1 MGLDLNFNSVKEFVQ
16 NKDGFTT
23 PQIIAIVSSIA
34 IGLLVIGIA
43 FLKLRRLFLAFMIG
57 SSLTSTIFSLSY
69 LGIANLNT
77 KAITNYEYMAI
88 YIPLYYGVFNVL
100 NVVLSKRFSKFK
112 YLSMGLPFLV
122 GGAQGVLTSVFGQYF
137 LDKSGL
143 SKIGLDDKEAVKTH
157 LTAFFYYAAVY
168 GIVIT
173 FVNKIYL
180 PF

>member
-1 MGLDLNFNSVKEFVQ
+1 MGFDFNRLTELVKK
-16 NKDGFTT
+16 KDEFTT
-23 PQIIAIVSSIA
+23 PQIIAIVSSVA
-34 IGLLVIGIA
+34 IGVLILGIA

-88 YIPLYYGVFNVL
+88 YIPLYYGIFNVL
-100 NVVLSKRFSKFK
+100 NVVLAKRFSKFK

-122 GGAQGVLTSVFGQYF
+122 GGAQGILTSVYGQYF
-137 LDKSGL
+137 LDKAGL
-143 SKIGLDDKEAVKTH
+143 EKIGLGDKDAVKTH
-157 LTAFFYYAAVY
+157 ITSFFYYAAVY